1 MTNIQPPTGHDIY
14 WEKWRDAFEV
24 AEEKLSQLL
33 DEVENEEDDMF
44 AASSYDEGQ
53 GEDDMEIDS
62 HYMPHVRSVMTPYGL
77 LPLTDDTLAS
87 KQFKF
92 WTGHSNFRLTEE
104 YFSVIG
110 TVAGVETLDILTPYR
125 FRIGIGKLFTDR
137 SVMHEVRSEMLQ
149 HLKNQDDK
157 A

>member
-1 MTNIQPPTGHDIY
+1 MTNVQPPTGHDVY

-24 AEEKLSQLL
+24 AEEKFSELLEEMQSQ
-33 DEVENEEDDMF
+33 DDDMF
-44 AASSYDEGQ
+44 ATSSY
-53 GEDDMEIDS
+53 GEDQDDDELGADAQ
-62 HYMPHVRSVMTPYGL
+62 YMPHVRSVMTPYGL

-137 SVMHEVRSEMLQ
+137 SVMHAVRSGMLE
-149 HLKNQDDK
+149 HLKNEDDTD
-157 A
+157 